1 MEQNWSSPPTENGAI
16 FHTARGLHLHPISCT
31 LGAKKVQCRSDNMT
45 PIIWADEER
54 IKKDPQKTNEMMAN
68 RRCNFRN
75 GKVLR
80 SFSIWQGVNGSNAA
94 CSLTLWQNMLM
105 AWKCMQN
112 KIAYIVKN
120 ETQNQV
126 WYPCRSP
133 ILSTFCGNAIFFYV
147 RSRLSNLF
155 YCHVRERDCGRLR
168 AENIAS
174 HCPKLRLFTITHIIL
189 KFVKFRLC
197 LSLRILSLIFWPIL
211 YVVSLTCIFFSNLE
225 NTYHLILCK
234 FTAPEH

>member
-1 MEQNWSSPPTENGAI
+1 MRHPGADP
-16 FHTARGLHLHPISCT
+16 GSLWP
-31 LGAKKVQCRSDNMT
+31 

-174 HCPKLRLFTITHIIL
+174 HCPKLRLFNGNAV
-189 KFVKFRLC
+189 FVVVKGHSR
-197 LSLRILSLIFWPIL
+197 
-211 YVVSLTCIFFSNLE
+211 YVVVRLT
-225 NTYHLILCK
+225 TV
-234 FTAPEH
+234 

>member
-1 MEQNWSSPPTENGAI
+1 
-16 FHTARGLHLHPISCT
+16 
-31 LGAKKVQCRSDNMT
+31 
-45 PIIWADEER
+45 
-54 IKKDPQKTNEMMAN
+54 MAN

-174 HCPKLRLFTITHIIL
+174 HCPKLRLFNGNAL
-189 KFVKFRLC
+189 FVVVKGHSRYVIVRDGEVPSQKE
-197 LSLRILSLIFWPIL
+197 LSSYFEEL
-211 YVVSLTCIFFSNLE
+211 FSSKVHPQKKLNSSNEVLFP
-225 NTYHLILCK
+225 NPASRT
-234 FTAPEH
+234 